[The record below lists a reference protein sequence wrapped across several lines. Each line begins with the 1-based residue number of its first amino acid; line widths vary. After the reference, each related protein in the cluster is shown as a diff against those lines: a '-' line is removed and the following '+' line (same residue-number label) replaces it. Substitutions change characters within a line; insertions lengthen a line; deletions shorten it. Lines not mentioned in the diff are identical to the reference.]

1 LVPRHLLWVHHRA
14 GSITESTES
23 FLTFRLWLRPTW
35 KSVVLSVKH
44 YHLL

>member
-1 LVPRHLLWVHHRA
+1 VHHRA
-14 GSITESTES
+14 GSITESTE
-23 FLTFRLWLRPTW
+23 LCRTFRLWLRPTW